1 MIEEIEDYLQEIYD
15 KTKDSYIQDTVNLC
29 KRKMNGTGDKNRFN
43 EIVGK
48 LKSIEKNIDTVKSI
62 RFNFYWDRN
71 GTDET
76 NYRQLKSKI
85 DNSIIKFFM
94 KEV

>member
-15 KTKDSYIQDTVNLC
+15 YITIEIDKGRKTNEYIFYISVRLTSF
-29 KRKMNGTGDKNRFN
+29 KNN
-43 EIVGK
+43 DI
-48 LKSIEKNIDTVKSI
+48 VKSI
-62 RFNFYWDRN
+62 RFSFYWDRFS
-71 GTDET
+71 T
-76 NYRQLKSKI
+76 NDVNFRQLKSKI

>member
-15 KTKDSYIQDTVNLC
+15 YITIEI
-29 KRKMNGTGDKNRFN
+29 DKGRYSF
-43 EIVGK
+43 EYIFYISVR
-48 LKSIEKNIDTVKSI
+48 LTDFKNNDTVKSI

-71 GTDET
+71 GTDDT

>member
-1 MIEEIEDYLQEIYD
+1 MYDNAEVNFDNVESIEDYLQEIYD
-15 KTKDSYIQDTVNLC
+15 YITIEIDKGRKTNEYIFYISIRLTDF
-29 KRKMNGTGDKNRFN
+29 KNN
-43 EIVGK
+43 
-48 LKSIEKNIDTVKSI
+48 DTVKSI
-62 RFNFYWDRN
+62 RFKFYWNRHVTN
-71 GTDET
+71 ET

>member
-15 KTKDSYIQDTVNLC
+15 YITIEI
-29 KRKMNGTGDKNRFN
+29 DKGRYSF
-43 EIVGK
+43 EYIFYISVR
-48 LKSIEKNIDTVKSI
+48 LTDFKNNDTVKSI
-62 RFNFYWDRN
+62 RFNFYWDRHV
-71 GTDET
+71 TDET

-94 KEV
+94 KVEE

>member
-15 KTKDSYIQDTVNLC
+15 YI
-29 KRKMNGTGDKNRFN
+29 
-43 EIVGK
+43 
-48 LKSIEKNIDTVKSI
+48 SIEIEKGRYSFEYISVRLTDFKNNDTVKSI
-62 RFNFYWDRN
+62 RFNFYWDRHV
-71 GTDET
+71 TDET
-76 NYRQLKSKI
+76 NYRQLKTKI